1 MDDRTAFRQ
10 SMQAKLHDME
20 AELENWEAAD
30 EKNGGA
36 AQQRREEQQMLNNL
50 HEKRL
55 QAREYL
61 DQVARSNDWQTL
73 KPKMEHLWAEMATQ
87 IETIKARV

>member
-10 SMQAKLHDME
+10 SMEAELHNLE
-20 AELENWEAAD
+20 AELEQWQVED
-30 EKNGGA
+30 EGSGA
-36 AQQRREEQQMLNNL
+36 VQRQREQQQMLDEL

-55 QAREYL
+55 QARQYL
-61 DQVARSNDWQTL
+61 DQVARRDDWQTL

-87 IETIKARV
+87 IDTIKAWA